1 MSAFDRNPF
10 ASDWLRGPADEG
22 LRPPGAMSY
31 VAGATAEP
39 LKFMTI
45 AQLLDRACER
55 WGGRDAAV
63 FVESGRRLSWHDLRR
78 LSDEVAA
85 GLLALGIRRGNRV
98 GIWAPNRLEW
108 LLAQFGTA
116 RIGAVLV
123 NINPA
128 YRTHELEHA
137 LNSVRCRAL
146 ITARRLKSSDYL
158 AMLQSLAPEL
168 GLRPDPAAAALE
180 LHAERLPH
188 LKHLIVL
195 GDGPLPAPALAFE
208 RFAAAA
214 GPAQQARLA
223 SVSAALDPDDPINIQ
238 FTSGT
243 TGLPKGATLT
253 HFNIVNN
260 ARFCAK
266 AMRLSATD
274 RLCIPV
280 PLYHCFGMVMGVLNC
295 VTHGAAMVLP
305 APVFDPLATLQAV
318 QDERCTALYGVPTMF
333 IAELDHPRFA
343 EFDLT
348 SLRTGIMAGAP
359 CPVEVMKR
367 VLHEMHMR
375 EVTISYGMTETSP
388 VSFMTSPIDP
398 LDKRVET
405 VGRILPRLE
414 GKIVDVDGRVVPI
427 GERGELCTRGYSVM
441 LGYWGEEAKTREAV
455 DAARWMHTGDLATMD
470 AEGYVKIVGRIKD
483 MLIRGGEN
491 VYPRE
496 IEEFLYRHPKV
507 QDVQVFGVPDAKFG
521 EEICAWIVVKEG
533 QVLDEAEVKAFC
545 KGQIAHYKVPRY
557 VRVVQAFPMTVTG
570 KIQKFVMR
578 AEMVQLLGLDEAG
591 A

>member
-1 MSAFDRNPF
+1 
-10 ASDWLRGPADEG
+10 
-22 LRPPGAMSY
+22 
-31 VAGATAEP
+31 
-39 LKFMTI
+39 
-45 AQLLDRACER
+45 
-55 WGGRDAAV
+55 
-63 FVESGRRLSWHDLRR
+63 
-78 LSDEVAA
+78 
-85 GLLALGIRRGNRV
+85 
-98 GIWAPNRLEW
+98 
-108 LLAQFGTA
+108 
-116 RIGAVLV
+116 
-123 NINPA
+123 
-128 YRTHELEHA
+128 
-137 LNSVRCRAL
+137 
-146 ITARRLKSSDYL
+146 
-158 AMLQSLAPEL
+158 
-168 GLRPDPAAAALE
+168 
-180 LHAERLPH
+180 
-188 LKHLIVL
+188 
-195 GDGPLPAPALAFE
+195 
-208 RFAAAA
+208 
-214 GPAQQARLA
+214 
-223 SVSAALDPDDPINIQ
+223 
-238 FTSGT
+238 
-243 TGLPKGATLT
+243 
-253 HFNIVNN
+253 
-260 ARFCAK
+260 
-266 AMRLSATD
+266 
-274 RLCIPV
+274 
-280 PLYHCFGMVMGVLNC
+280 
-295 VTHGAAMVLP
+295 MVLP

-414 GKIVDVDGRVVPI
+414 GKIVDADGRVVPI